1 MKKAAIVACSN
12 AQQSKYRPQIGEL
25 ITFLQ
30 SIGIETELSECIYS
44 DDSAFSGTPRE
55 RGAQLMKMFRDPE
68 IEEILK
74 TVNEALDTSTITA
87 LNAKVDVDKE
97 EYEDVAEEYWES
109 IRQQ

>member
-44 DDSAFSGTPRE
+44 DDSDE
-55 RGAQLMKMFRDPE
+55 NVQDPG
-68 IEEILK
+68 
-74 TVNEALDTSTITA
+74 N
-87 LNAKVDVDKE
+87 
-97 EYEDVAEEYWES
+97 
-109 IRQQ
+109 

>member
-1 MKKAAIVACSN
+1 M
-12 AQQSKYRPQIGEL
+12 
-25 ITFLQ
+25 
-30 SIGIETELSECIYS
+30 
-44 DDSAFSGTPRE
+44 
-55 RGAQLMKMFRDPE
+55 
-68 IEEILK
+68 K